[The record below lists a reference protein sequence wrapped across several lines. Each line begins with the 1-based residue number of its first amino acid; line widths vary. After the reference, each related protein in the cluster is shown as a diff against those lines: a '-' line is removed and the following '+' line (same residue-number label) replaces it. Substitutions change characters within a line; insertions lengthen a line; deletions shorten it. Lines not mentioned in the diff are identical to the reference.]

1 MEINGIDYSIGRL
14 NAVDQFHVSRKI
26 APIVPKLMPIIA
38 EVAKGDLTKTIAAIE
53 AQNALKSNEIA
64 DDQEE
69 TESSEQN
76 DVDADLSDLEP
87 LAEAFSPLMDVI
99 AQMPEEDV
107 NYIIFKCLGVVK
119 RGGAVVCRNNSIMF
133 DDIDMTQ
140 LLPLVVATIRINM
153 GNFIQGLLMKASSM
167 QKQPQ

>member
-1 MEINGIDYSIGRL
+1 MEINGIEYTIGRL

-38 EVAKGDLTKTIAAIE
+38 EVAKGDLSKTIAAIE
-53 AQNALKSNEIA
+53 AQKALKSTENA
-64 DDQEE
+64 DDQES
-69 TESSEQN
+69 TEQS
-76 DVDADLSDLEP
+76 DVNADLSDLEP

-99 AQMPEEDV
+99 AQMPEEDA

-119 RGGAVVCRNNSIMF
+119 RGGAAVCRNNTIMF

-140 LLPLVVATIRINM
+140 LLPLVIATIRINL

-167 QKQPQ
+167 KQP